1 MGLSVAFQMDPLD
14 AIDIDAD
21 SSFALALEAQ
31 KRGHEIHHYS
41 PRRLSFQ
48 DGRVTSSDRAAVAA
62 SQERGLTG
70 TLTDTRIRAAINIL
84 WLKQNTDMYQGL
96 GLAVHEGRVLVTGV
110 VRSEEVRA
118 DAVRLAWLATGV
130 KEVINEIAVTP
141 TGRSKDYVR
150 DTWITAQL
158 KTKFLFDKGVTA
170 INYSVDTV
178 NYTVYLFGIAQDKV
192 ELELVINH
200 ARNVKF
206 VRRVVSHVLLKSDPR
221 RKG

>member
-1 MGLSVAFQMDPLD
+1 MSDTRITLLAALSLAFLLPALSACTTTSVAVG
-14 AIDIDAD
+14 AGA
-21 SSFALALEAQ
+21 
-31 KRGHEIHHYS
+31 G
-41 PRRLSFQ
+41 
-48 DGRVTSSDRAAVAA
+48 AAVAA

-84 WLKQNTDMYQGL
+84 WLKQNSDMYHGL

-110 VRSEEVRA
+110 VRSEEQRA
-118 DAVRLAWLATGV
+118 DAVRLAWRATGV
-130 KEVINEIAVTP
+130 KEVINEIAVDAS
-141 TGRSKDYVR
+141 GRTKDYAR

-178 NYTVYLFGIAQDKV
+178 NYTVYLFGIAQDKA
-192 ELELVINH
+192 ELERVINH

-206 VRRVVSHVLLKSDPR
+206 VRRVVNHVLLKSDPR
-221 RKG
+221 RKS

>member
-1 MGLSVAFQMDPLD
+1 MSDSRIPLAAVLFLASLFPALSACS
-14 AIDIDAD
+14 ATGIA
-21 SSFALALEAQ
+21 
-31 KRGHEIHHYS
+31 
-41 PRRLSFQ
+41 
-48 DGRVTSSDRAAVAA
+48 VTAGAGATVAA

-84 WLKQNTDMYQGL
+84 WLKHDSDMYRGL
-96 GLAVHEGRVLVTGV
+96 GLAVHERRVLATGV
-110 VRSEEVRA
+110 VRSEEQRA

-130 KEVINEIAVTP
+130 KEVINEIAIAP
-141 TGRSKDYVR
+141 TGRSKDFAR

-158 KTKFLFDKGVTA
+158 KTKFLFDKAVTA

-178 NYTVYLFGIAQDKV
+178 NYTVYLFGIAQDNS
-192 ELELVINH
+192 ELERVINH

-206 VRRVVSHVLLKSDPR
+206 VRRVVNHVLLKSDSR

>member
-1 MGLSVAFQMDPLD
+1 MSEPRIPLLAVLSLAFLLPALS
-14 AIDIDAD
+14 ACTTTG
-21 SSFALALEAQ
+21 FAVGAGA
-31 KRGHEIHHYS
+31 G
-41 PRRLSFQ
+41 
-48 DGRVTSSDRAAVAA
+48 AAVAA

-84 WLKQNTDMYQGL
+84 WLKQDSDMYQGL
-96 GLAVHEGRVLVTGV
+96 GLAVYEGRVLVTGV

-118 DAVRLAWLATGV
+118 DAVRLAWRATGV
-130 KEVINEIAVTP
+130 KEVINEIAVVAS
-141 TGRSKDYVR
+141 GRTKDYAR

-158 KTKFLFDKGVTA
+158 KTKFLFDKAVTA

-178 NYTVYLFGIAQDKV
+178 NYTVYLFGIAQDKA
-192 ELELVINH
+192 ELERVINH

-206 VRRVVSHVLLKSDPR
+206 VRRVVNHVLLKSDPR